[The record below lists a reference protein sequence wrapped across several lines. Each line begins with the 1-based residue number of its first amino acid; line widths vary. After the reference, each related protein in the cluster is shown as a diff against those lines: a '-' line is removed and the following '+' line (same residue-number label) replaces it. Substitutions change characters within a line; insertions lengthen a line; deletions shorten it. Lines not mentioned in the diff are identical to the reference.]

1 MIEMTRMAA
10 CAAVHHDTQAT
21 QTGAAYAPAEQGGE
35 PRESSASAYFWV
47 GIDAGGSHCR
57 ALLTDDSGQV
67 LGHGVAGP
75 ANPVNGVSQ
84 SQAAIMSAIDKALGA
99 ARLDK
104 QYHRLI
110 VGAGLAGLHLPKMQ
124 QVMNE
129 WAHPFA
135 AWHTTTDLH
144 VAALGA
150 HQGADGGVII
160 LGTGFSSLANVKGQQ
175 ILIGGHGFPINA
187 TCSGSWFGLEAV
199 KAVLLDA
206 DGIGPGTSLT
216 GKLLQGTNAMALAEQ
231 LMHANATDFARFA
244 PQVFEQAGAGDAV
257 SLSLIEQGAT
267 FINGVIRRL
276 LATGIDSLSLVGGI
290 APLMQPWLAP
300 DLSTRIRTAKAS
312 PEEGAILFARQ
323 CHVGNSRIQER

>member
-1 MIEMTRMAA
+1 MTEMTTMAA
-10 CAAVHHDTQAT
+10 HQASSHGTSTNSAMGAYVPAHQDRDPKGAVD
-21 QTGAAYAPAEQGGE
+21 GAY
-35 PRESSASAYFWV
+35 YWV

-57 ALLTDDSGQV
+57 ALLTDDNGRV

-84 SQAAIMSAIDKALGA
+84 SQAAIMAAIDEALRA
-99 ARLDK
+99 AKLDT

-110 VGAGLAGLHLPKMQ
+110 VGAGLAGLHLPKLQ
-124 QVMNE
+124 QVMSQ
-129 WAHPFA
+129 WQHPFA

-160 LGTGFSSLANVKGQQ
+160 LGTGFSSLANVNGQQ

-206 DGIGPGTSLT
+206 DGIGPRTSLT
-216 GKLLQGTNAMALAEQ
+216 EKLLHGTTAMGLAEQ

-244 PQVFEQAGAGDAV
+244 PQVFDEAALGDAV
-257 SLSLIEQGAT
+257 SLTLIEQGAA

-276 LATGIDSLSLVGGI
+276 LATGVERLSLVGGI
-290 APLMQPWLAP
+290 APRIAPWLDP
-300 DLSTRIRTAKAS
+300 DLSARIGPSRAS

-323 CHVGNSRIQER
+323 CHVGNLRIQER